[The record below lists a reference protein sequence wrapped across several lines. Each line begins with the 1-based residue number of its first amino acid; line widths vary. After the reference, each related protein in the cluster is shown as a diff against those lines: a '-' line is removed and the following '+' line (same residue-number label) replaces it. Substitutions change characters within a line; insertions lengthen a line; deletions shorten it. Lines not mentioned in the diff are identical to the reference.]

1 MKALARIA
9 YLLLLAILLQA
20 CYTTGKLV
28 RIADDFAAKGNY
40 DEAAT
45 YYYNAL
51 LKKPRNS
58 HAQLGLRSNGQLV
71 LNEKFATFSR
81 LVLEQKIEEAMK
93 QYDYAAKLAANT
105 ERVGVKL
112 SWAYEYDEVYEDIKQ
127 EYLETLFNDALIFMN
142 NKKYDLAEKQFERMA
157 YYDSAYSGLSVL
169 RLHTVLEPLYEKGIK
184 QMAAA
189 RYEDAFRTF
198 SRLCEID
205 DGFKD
210 VKQRREEASA
220 KATTKVGL
228 LPVQNLTRYTGIEA
242 GFDQI
247 LAQRIKPGSSFLHIM
262 SADVL
267 KPVLEKRGF
276 TSLKTDTTVWQAAKS
291 ISLRYALYMEI
302 IYFTDTSGQ
311 TQKEERTAYEAV
323 TENVPNPY
331 TGMYTYISKFK
342 KITYLDSKEYRK
354 VACRIRFRLLDLQS
368 SRLLVEEILDL
379 EKSDTRHAYV
389 YNGKVNN
396 LYEHLPK
403 DNQMPPPDQEWRERF
418 YKSSRVLLTSADLAK
433 ELQAE
438 AAAIV
443 IKKIAPWLN

>member
-1 MKALARIA
+1 MKPVRII
-9 YLLLLAILLQA
+9 YLFFCCAVLLQA
-20 CYTTGKLV
+20 CNTTGKLL
-28 RIADDFAAKGNY
+28 RMADGFAAKGKY

-71 LNEKFATFSR
+71 LNEKFAAFSR
-81 LVLEQKIEEAMK
+81 LVLEQKIEQAMR
-93 QYDYAAKLAANT
+93 QYDYAGKYAANA
-105 ERVGVKL
+105 EGAGVKL
-112 SWAYEYDEVYEDIKQ
+112 SWAYEYDEVYEEIKQ
-127 EYLETLFNDALIFMN
+127 EYLETLFNEALQLMN

-157 YYDSAYSGLSVL
+157 YYDSTYSGLSVL
-169 RLHTVLEPLYEKGIK
+169 RLHTVLEPLYEKGLK
-184 QMAAA
+184 QLAAA

-198 SRLCEID
+198 SRLCDID

-220 KATTKVGL
+220 KATTKFGL
-228 LPVQNLTRYTGIEA
+228 LPAQNHSRYTGIES

-262 SADVL
+262 GADAL

-291 ISLRYALYMEI
+291 ISLRYALYLEI
-302 IYFTDTSGQ
+302 LHFADTSGQ

-342 KITYLDSKEYRK
+342 KITYLDSREYKK
-354 VACRIRFRLLDLQS
+354 VTCRIRFMLLDLQNS
-368 SRLLVEEILDL
+368 SLLAEETLEL
-379 EKSDTRHAYV
+379 EKSDTKHAYV
-389 YNGKVNN
+389 YNGKINN

-418 YKSSRVLLTSADLAK
+418 YNSNRALLTSADLTK
-433 ELQAE
+433 ELQTE

-443 IKKIAPWLN
+443 LKKISPWLK